1 MDCVASVHCSDSPL
15 IKAMSRL
22 VPPELGQLHLSP
34 DGRGQLVALHLT
46 AVTLFM
52 EVSGRRLGRARTL
65 LRVWPSFVGRDDR

>member
-34 DGRGQLVALHLT
+34 DGRGQLIALHLT

-52 EVSGRRLGRARTL
+52 EVS
-65 LRVWPSFVGRDDR
+65 